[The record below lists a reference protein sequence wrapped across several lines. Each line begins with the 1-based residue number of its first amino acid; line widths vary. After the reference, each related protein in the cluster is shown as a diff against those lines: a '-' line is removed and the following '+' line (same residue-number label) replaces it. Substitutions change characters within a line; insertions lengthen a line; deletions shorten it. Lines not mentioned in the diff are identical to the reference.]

1 VEARISAGGGS
12 FETGSD
18 ARGAFPFRREQLQGL
33 GPGASMVMMQVSGDS
48 MEPGIRAG
56 DTVMIDRS
64 RTAVV
69 AGGIYAVGIDDTIMI
84 KRLEKGCKSR
94 LLEKMRKS

>member
-1 VEARISAGGGS
+1 
-12 FETGSD
+12 
-18 ARGAFPFRREQLQGL
+18 
-33 GPGASMVMMQVSGDS
+33 

>member
-1 VEARISAGGGS
+1 
-12 FETGSD
+12 
-18 ARGAFPFRREQLQGL
+18 
-33 GPGASMVMMQVSGDS
+33 MQVSGDS
-48 MEPGIRAG
+48 MEPGIRDG

-84 KRLEKGCKSR
+84 KRLEKRPGQLALISDNR
-94 LLEKMRKS
+94 AYETILVDAGAAAVRILGRVVQLQRRI

>member
-1 VEARISAGGGS
+1 
-12 FETGSD
+12 
-18 ARGAFPFRREQLQGL
+18 
-33 GPGASMVMMQVSGDS
+33 MVMMQVSGDS